1 VKEEAI
7 RSVVVIGL
15 AACALI
21 ASGWFS
27 PQASAHGGL
36 SIERD
41 KCVLR
46 VGTHI
51 IHFTGYQPQE
61 TDTQEFCEDIP
72 KTGKTVVALDYVDPA
87 MRKVPV
93 EVKILRVVDKWK
105 ADDEQPVEFSLPP
118 TSYSTGTIHFEH
130 DFAEAGRYVGLV
142 MAKEGGAD
150 EVGRFPFAV
159 GTGWPPL
166 LRIGWK
172 VLAVMILG
180 IGLAVLLIQ
189 RQAAS
194 DERARRRRV

>member
-1 VKEEAI
+1 VREEAI
-7 RSVVVIGL
+7 RSVAVIGFTG
-15 AACALI
+15 CALI
-21 ASGWFS
+21 ASGLFS

-36 SIERD
+36 SIEQD

-46 VGTHI
+46 VGTHVV
-51 IHFTGYQPQE
+51 HFTGYQPQE

-72 KTGKTVVALDYVDPA
+72 KTGKTVVALDYVDPG
-87 MRKVPV
+87 MRSLPV
-93 EVKILRVVDKWK
+93 EVKILRIVDRWK
-105 ADDEQPVEFSLPP
+105 ADDEQPIEFSLPP

-130 DFAEAGRYVGLV
+130 NFVEAGRYVGLV
-142 MAKEGGAD
+142 TAKEGGAE
-150 EVGRFPFAV
+150 EVARFPFAV

-180 IGLAVLLIQ
+180 VGLALLLIQ

-194 DERARRRRV
+194 ANRAGRRRV

>member
-1 VKEEAI
+1 MREEAI
-7 RSVVVIGL
+7 RFVAVIGL
-15 AACALI
+15 AAYALI

-36 SIERD
+36 SIEQD

-72 KTGKTVVALDYVDPA
+72 KTGKTVVALDYVDPG
-87 MRKVPV
+87 MRNLPV
-93 EVKILRVVDKWK
+93 EVKILHVVDGWK

-118 TSYSTGTIHFEH
+118 ASYSTGTIHFEH

-142 MAKEGGAD
+142 TAKEGGAD
-150 EVGRFPFAV
+150 QVARFPFAV
-159 GTGWPPL
+159 GTAWPPL

-172 VLAVMILG
+172 VLVVMILG
-180 IGLAVLLIQ
+180 SGLALLLVK

-194 DERARRRRV
+194 ADRARRRRV